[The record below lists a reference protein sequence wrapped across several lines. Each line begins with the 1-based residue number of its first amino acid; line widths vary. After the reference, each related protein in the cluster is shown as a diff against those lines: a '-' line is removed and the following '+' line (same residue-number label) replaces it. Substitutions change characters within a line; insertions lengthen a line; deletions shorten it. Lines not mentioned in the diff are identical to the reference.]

1 MINPFDYLYYKL
13 YKISLYSESGKTGTH
28 TAGSIMSVL
37 LSLNFFTVRWWRSN
51 NLESSDKLIYGVCL
65 LILMLIIVVYWI
77 LKRDKKVIAK
87 FKNESKKSRE
97 IGNLVVICYVIL
109 SIVSF
114 ILVIK

>member
-1 MINPFDYLYYKL
+1 
-13 YKISLYSESGKTGTH
+13 
-28 TAGSIMSVL
+28 
-37 LSLNFFTVRWWRSN
+37 
-51 NLESSDKLIYGVCL
+51 
-65 LILMLIIVVYWI
+65 MLIIVVYWI